1 MEVPAGSPQD
11 SEQAL
16 FDEDSDIC
24 INIILI
30 RMFLQDQFIHDN
42 LNRNLA
48 LALQLTVNGAVDD
61 ILLHQI
67 ENFRIFFKR
76 EGLDILSAAVA
87 DGSSYLADTAAGDIE
102 AVEVG
107 LFFQE
112 AVCFPVGDLGI
123 LKAFYGSDDLNSRES
138 FPEKITKAFLT
149 DFDKIGIIF

>member
-1 MEVPAGSPQD
+1 MGVRTGLQQR
-11 SEQAL
+11 SEQTL

-48 LALQLTVNGAVDD
+48 LALQFAVNGTVDD

-67 ENFRIFFKR
+67 EDFRICFKR
-76 EGLDILSAAVA
+76 EDLHILSAAVA
-87 DGSSYLADTAAGDIE
+87 DGSSHLADAAAGDIE

-107 LFFQE
+107 VFFQE
-112 AVCFPVGDLGI
+112 ALCFPVGDLGV
-123 LKAFYGSDDLNSRES
+123 LKAFHGSDDLNSRES